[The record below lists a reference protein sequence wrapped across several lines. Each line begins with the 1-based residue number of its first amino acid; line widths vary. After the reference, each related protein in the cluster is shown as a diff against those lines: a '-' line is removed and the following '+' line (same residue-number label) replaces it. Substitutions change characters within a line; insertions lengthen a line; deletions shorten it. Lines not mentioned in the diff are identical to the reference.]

1 MEKNMYAVGEIQEN
15 KCKSALKKYFLLHF
29 LVQYDRLITSIE
41 LTGTGEEYR
50 NGSKYIVLYLYSFF
64 LKVYTVKNAR
74 MFKRREKNGKKFCSP
89 RIQWEIPGKYDAG
102 LSEGCGDRR
111 L

>member
-1 MEKNMYAVGEIQEN
+1 MYAEGKILES
-15 KCKSALKKYFLLHF
+15 KCKFALKKYFLLHF

-74 MFKRREKNGKKFCSP
+74 RFKRREKNGKEFCTP
-89 RIQWEIPGKYDAG
+89 WIQREIPGKYNAG

-111 L
+111 M